1 MVICFS
7 SNSIGIVARK
17 VHYGKFEWLERTII
31 KRQMKILDEE
41 KFITKQTNHTPAEGH
56 HFQKK
61 TVLKP

>member
-1 MVICFS
+1 
-7 SNSIGIVARK
+7 
-17 VHYGKFEWLERTII
+17 
-31 KRQMKILDEE
+31 MKILDEA